1 MLSEQILPENIVSLE
16 ELFPNFTHEFLK
28 SFEGLTRPQI
38 KHEMHL
44 NFEIAEKKHQQKIS
58 PILRLAHPNDA
69 REITEIYKEL
79 YNGTYPYK
87 EMEDVEEVRKMILD
101 PAVKWIVYQDH
112 DYNIAGCITFVLD
125 FENRRGYIRG
135 FMLKKRYQGRIDITK
150 AMIGSMLGMLHEFR
164 NKIYTWYVENRTAH
178 AKSQYSMWVCGISP
192 IAFYPNKDIFLE
204 KIESDLMQILYDKR
218 ALKEFRNNIIPC
230 FIPSVESCYQYSNKR
245 YSLGTFSIESPKII
259 LVKKKVYKLQKK
271 LIRNIEKDKFG
282 YETITFSFEGSDSYF
297 QFLHTPQVKNFE
309 KVKYQVK
316 NLEELYIFAQE
327 LIKIKGEL
335 GARYCEV
342 FISAYNPEH
351 QQIFW
356 DVGLQPRG
364 YIPSWEC
371 STGKLEFNDS
381 VLFSIFNGK
390 ISEDIQL
397 IDQGHKLLEVLGFS
411 SDNITEPIS
420 YQTYSVVEVAS
431 RTALIKKQKTV
442 KRGALAIMYTYLA
455 LLFLSIV
462 TAVTFG
468 PSGFSFIIHTIS
480 KLGASQF
487 TPAPFLFDLACII
500 AGMATIPYSFF
511 CDDARNSPQKHM
523 EVISRS
529 GLFFGILG
537 GLGYICVGVFSVE
550 RGGPN
555 GIFHTIS
562 AIVAFTGF
570 VFSILFFSLH
580 ALIQGNLK
588 IKLLG
593 IGGIIFPLTIFILN
607 GVLAT
612 PLVEWF
618 LLFSI
623 LFYTV
628 PLNYLSLH

>member
-1 MLSEQILPENIVSLE
+1 MLSEQIYSEKAVLLE
-16 ELFPNFTHEFLK
+16 KLSPNFVQEFLEPFK
-28 SFEGLTRPQI
+28 NLTSSPI
-38 KHEMHL
+38 KNEMHL
-44 NFEIAEKKHQQKIS
+44 NFEIKENIHPKKIS

-69 REITEIYKEL
+69 KEITEIYKEL
-79 YNGTYPYK
+79 YDGTYPYK
-87 EMEDVEEVRKMILD
+87 EMEDIEEVRKMILD
-101 PAVKWIVYQDH
+101 PHIKWIIYQDPQYH
-112 DYNIAGCITFVLD
+112 IAGCITFVLD

-135 FMLKKRYQGRIDITK
+135 FMLKKKYQGRIDITK

-164 NKIYTWYVENRTAH
+164 DTIYTWYVENRTAH
-178 AKSQYSMWVCGISP
+178 AKSQYSMWVCGIAP

-204 KIESDLMQILYDKR
+204 QVESDLMQILYDER
-218 ALKEFRNNIIPC
+218 VLKKFRSSEIPC

-245 YSLGTFSIESPKII
+245 YSLGTFSIKSPKII
-259 LVKKKVYKLQKK
+259 LGKKKVGKLQKK
-271 LIRNIEKDKFG
+271 LVRNIERDQFG
-282 YETITFSFEGSDSYF
+282 YETIKFTFEGSESF
-297 QFLHTPQVKNFE
+297 FEFLHTPQVKNFE
-309 KVKYQVK
+309 KTTYKVKS
-316 NLEELYIFAQE
+316 LEELFVFTQE
-327 LIKIKGEL
+327 LIKCKEEFD
-335 GARYCEV
+335 ARYCEV
-342 FISAYNPEH
+342 FVSAYNPEH
-351 QQIFW
+351 QQVFF
-356 DVGLQPRG
+356 DSGLTPKG

-371 STGKLEFNDS
+371 SHDNLEFSDS
-381 VLFSIFNGK
+381 ILFSIFNGK

-411 SDNITEPIS
+411 SDNMAEPIS
-420 YQTYSVVEVAS
+420 YQTYSFVEVAS
-431 RTALIKKQKTV
+431 RTALIKKQKTI

-462 TAVTFG
+462 TAVIFG
-468 PSGFSFIIHTIS
+468 PSGFNFIIHTIS
-480 KLGASQF
+480 ELGASQF

-500 AGMATIPYSFF
+500 AGVATIPYSFF
-511 CDDARNSPQKHM
+511 CDDARKSPQKHM

-580 ALIQGNLK
+580 ALIQGNSRV
-588 IKLLG
+588 KLLG
-593 IGGIIFPLTIFILN
+593 ICGIIIPLTIFILN

-623 LFYTV
+623 LLYTV
-628 PLNYLSLH
+628 PLNYTSLQ